1 MKILV
6 SVSLSKFKIMK
17 EFFAK
22 TFYHNTVGDWAISFA
37 IIIGAIVAGKI
48 LYWIFGNIFKKL
60 TAKTKTKIDDIIVD
74 MIEEPVV
81 LALTIVGFWY
91 GLHRL
96 HFPEDWYVWLGKIY
110 HILIAINITWL
121 VARLFDAIIEEYIV
135 PLTEKTES
143 DLDDQILPV
152 VRKSLKIAIWMLGII
167 IALNNAGYDVTAMIA
182 GLGIGGLALA
192 MAAKDSVSNIFGG
205 IMIFTD
211 KPFKV
216 GDRIKIN
223 GFDGT
228 ITEVGLRT
236 SRMRTLEGRLV
247 TIPNSQFTGD
257 MVENVTEEPTRKVV
271 LNLGLIYDTTPE
283 QIKQAMDLLKQI
295 AGANT
300 NIEEEHLVSFNSFGD
315 FSLGILFIY
324 YIKKDSDIL
333 DTQTD
338 MNLAILSQF
347 NANGLE
353 MAFPTQTIYSKKDA

>member
-1 MKILV
+1 
-6 SVSLSKFKIMK
+6 MK

-22 TFYHNTVGDWAISFA
+22 TFYYNTVGDWAISLA
-37 IIIGAIVAGKI
+37 IIVGAVVAGKI

-81 LALTIVGFWY
+81 LALTIAGLWY

-96 HFPEDWYVWLGKIY
+96 HFPEGWYVWMGKVY

-121 VARLFDAIIEEYIV
+121 IARLIDAIIEEYIV

-152 VRKSLKIAIWMLGII
+152 VRKSLKVAIWILGII
-167 IALNNAGYDVTAMIA
+167 VALNNAGYDVGALIA

-205 IMIFTD
+205 VMIFTD

-223 GFDGT
+223 GYDGT
-228 ITEVGLRT
+228 IEEVGLRT

-247 TIPNSQFTGD
+247 TIPNSQFTGN
-257 MVENVTEEPTRKVV
+257 MVENVTLEPTRKVV

-283 QIKQAMDLLKQI
+283 QMQQAIDILKQI
-295 AGANT
+295 GAANT
-300 NIEEEHLVSFNSFGD
+300 NIEDNYLVSFNAFGD
-315 FSLGILFIY
+315 FALGILFIY
-324 YIKKDSDIL
+324 YIKKESDIL
-333 DTQTD
+333 DTQTE
-338 MNLAILSQF
+338 MNLAILTQF

-353 MAFPTQTIYSKKDA
+353 MAFPTQTIYHKKDD

>member
-1 MKILV
+1 MNEFLA
-6 SVSLSKFKIMK
+6 K
-17 EFFAK
+17 EF
-22 TFYHNTVGDWAISFA
+22 YYNTISDWAISFL
-37 IIIGAIVAGKI
+37 IILGAVVLGKI
-48 LYWIFGNIFKKL
+48 LYWIFGNIIKKL
-60 TAKTKTKIDDIIVD
+60 TDKTETKIDDIIVD
-74 MIEEPVV
+74 MIEEPIV

-96 HFPEDWYVWLGKIY
+96 DFPEGWYVWMGKVY
-110 HILIAINITWL
+110 HILLTVNVTWL
-121 VARLFDAIIEEYIV
+121 IARLVDAIIEEYVV

-143 DLDDQILPV
+143 DLDDQIIPI
-152 VRKSLKIAIWMLGII
+152 VRKGLRSAIWILGII
-167 IALNNAGYDVTAMIA
+167 VALNNAGYDVGALIA

-216 GDRIKIN
+216 GDRVKIN

-228 ITEVGLRT
+228 IEEVGIRT

-247 TIPNSQFTGD
+247 TIPNSQFTGN
-257 MVENVTEEPTRKVV
+257 MVENVTAEPTRKVV
-271 LNLGLIYDTTPE
+271 LNLGLTYDMTEE
-283 QIKQAMDLLKQI
+283 QMQKAIDLLKEI
-295 AGANT
+295 AAKN
-300 NIEEEHLVSFNSFGD
+300 NDVEEKISVGFNAFGD

-333 DTQTD
+333 ETQTA
-338 MNLAILSQF
+338 MNLEILKQF

-353 MAFPTQTIYSKKDA
+353 MAFPTRTIYTKQIVN

>member
-1 MKILV
+1 M
-6 SVSLSKFKIMK
+6 S
-17 EFFAK
+17 EFFER
-22 TFYHNTVGDWAISFA
+22 TFYYNTVGDWAISLG
-37 IIIGAIVAGKI
+37 IIVGAIVAGKI
-48 LYWIFGNIFKKL
+48 LYWVFGNIIKKI
-60 TAKTKTKIDDIIVD
+60 TSKTKTKIDDIIID

-81 LALTIVGFWY
+81 LALTIAGLWY

-96 HFPEDWYVWLGKIY
+96 TFPEGWYVWMGKVY
-110 HILIAINITWL
+110 HILIAVNITWL
-121 VARLFDAIIEEYIV
+121 IARLVDAIIEEYVV

-152 VRKSLKIAIWMLGII
+152 VRKSLKAAIWILGII
-167 IALNNAGYDVTAMIA
+167 VALNNAGYDVGALIA

-216 GDRIKIN
+216 GDRIKVN

-228 ITEVGLRT
+228 IEEVGLRT

-247 TIPNSQFTGD
+247 TIPNSQFIGN
-257 MVENVTEEPTRKVV
+257 MVENVTLEPTRKVI

-283 QIKQAMDLLKQI
+283 QMQQAIDLLKEI
-295 AGANT
+295 AHSNT
-300 NIEEEHLVSFNSFGD
+300 NIEDNYLVSFNAFGD
-315 FSLGILFIY
+315 FSLGIIFIY
-324 YIKKDSDIL
+324 HIKKDSDIL
-333 DTQTD
+333 NTQTEI
-338 MNLAILSQF
+338 NLAILTQF

-353 MAFPTQTIYSKKDA
+353 MAFPTQTIYTKKED

>member
-1 MKILV
+1 MNEFLA
-6 SVSLSKFKIMK
+6 K
-17 EFFAK
+17 E
-22 TFYHNTVGDWAISFA
+22 FYHNTILSWGISFLIIVGA
-37 IIIGAIVAGKI
+37 IILGKV
-48 LYWIFGNIFKKL
+48 LFWIFGNIVKKI
-60 TAKTKTKIDDIIVD
+60 TAKTKSKIDDIIVD

-81 LALTIVGFWY
+81 LALTIAGLWF

-96 HFPEDWYVWLGKIY
+96 DFSEGWYIWMGKVY
-110 HILIAINITWL
+110 HILITINVTWL
-121 VARLFDAIIEEYIV
+121 VARLVDAVIEEYVV

-143 DLDDQILPV
+143 DLDDQIIPI
-152 VRKSLKIAIWMLGII
+152 VRKGLRSSIWILGVIV
-167 IALNNAGYDVTAMIA
+167 ALNNAGYDVGALIA

-205 IMIFTD
+205 VMIFTD

-228 ITEVGLRT
+228 IVEVGIRT

-247 TIPNSQFTGD
+247 TIPNSQFTGN
-257 MVENVTEEPTRKVV
+257 MVENVSEEPTRKVV
-271 LNLGLIYDTTPE
+271 LNLGLTYDMTAE
-283 QIKQAMDLLKQI
+283 QMEKGIALLKEI
-295 AGANT
+295 SAN
-300 NIEEEHLVSFNSFGD
+300 NNDIEDDVLVSFNSFGD

-333 DTQTD
+333 DTQTA
-338 MNLAILSQF
+338 MNLEILKQF

-353 MAFPTQTIYSKKDA
+353 MAFPTQTIYNIGEK

>member
-1 MKILV
+1 
-6 SVSLSKFKIMK
+6 MK

-22 TFYHNTVGDWAISFA
+22 TFYHNTIGDWAISLA
-37 IIIGAIVAGKI
+37 IIIGAVVAGKI

-60 TAKTKTKIDDIIVD
+60 TSKTKTKIDDIIVD

-81 LALTIVGFWY
+81 LALTIAGLWY

-96 HFPEDWYVWLGKIY
+96 HFPEGWYVWMGKVY
-110 HILIAINITWL
+110 HILIAVNITWL
-121 VARLFDAIIEEYIV
+121 IARLVDAIIEEYVV

-152 VRKSLKIAIWMLGII
+152 VRKSLKAAIWILGII
-167 IALNNAGYDVTAMIA
+167 VALNNAGYDVGALIA

-205 IMIFTD
+205 IMVFTD

-216 GDRIKIN
+216 GDRIKVN

-247 TIPNSQFTGD
+247 TIPNSQFTGN
-257 MVENVTEEPTRKVV
+257 MVENVSEEPTRKVI
-271 LNLGLIYDTTPE
+271 LNLGLTYDMTPE
-283 QIKQAMDLLKQI
+283 QMQKGLDVLKEI
-295 AGANT
+295 AAANQ
-300 NIEEEHLVSFNSFGD
+300 NVEDNYLVSFNAFGD
-315 FSLGILFIY
+315 FALGILFVY
-324 YIKKDSDIL
+324 YIKKESDIL
-333 DTQTD
+333 NTQTEI
-338 MNLAILSQF
+338 NLAILTQF
-347 NANGLE
+347 NANGLD
-353 MAFPTQTIYSKKDA
+353 MAFPTQTIYTKKEE